1 LYQLFEYMKPTFFL
15 IAYFITATV
24 YAQQKDFTVQKLSLP
39 SEIEYYDNQFS
50 GMCIYKD
57 VLFLMSESRLQDN
70 REAKLYAIKTADIDR
85 KIMDTSFVLPFK
97 KYTITNLAAMRNKMN
112 VLGDDYEGLE
122 AILMEDNEVY
132 LTVETATPS
141 NNCYLLKGILKDST
155 IELDIKFLSP
165 LPKPI
170 DKNNNHIYNAGFEAM
185 AMVDKTVL
193 NFFEYNWFSEKNLA
207 IAVTP
212 TTLTSVMYQLPT
224 VEKIPFR
231 ITDITK
237 TSKNTFTAINFF
249 YKGDGED
256 TVYRVNKKD
265 KANDKLIRDGYG
277 YKSYCRLVKLKYK
290 SYKFTWEPLWE
301 FPVEFMSYN
310 WEAIAAYKDGY
321 FIMNDKYT
329 SARPYSSILLYIK
342 PF

>member
-1 LYQLFEYMKPTFFL
+1 MERILILLLLFCGKS
-15 IAYFITATV
+15 AS
-24 YAQQKDFTVQKLSLP
+24 AQQKDFTVQKLSLP

-57 VLFLMSESRLQDN
+57 ALFLMSESRLQDN
-70 REAKLYAIKTADIDR
+70 REAKLYAIKMADIDR
-85 KIMDTSFVLPFK
+85 KMTDTSFTLPFK
-97 KYTITNLAAMRNKMN
+97 KIAIKNLGILRDKMN
-112 VLGDDYEGLE
+112 VLGDDYKGLE
-122 AILMEDNEVY
+122 AIVIENDEVY

-141 NNCYLLKGILKDST
+141 NNCYLLKGALKDNVV
-155 IELDIKFLSP
+155 ELDVKFLSP

-170 DKNNNHIYNAGFEAM
+170 DKNNNHIYNAGFEAI

-193 NFFEYNWFSEKNLA
+193 NFFEYNWFPEKNLVVA
-207 IAVTP
+207 ITP

-224 VEKIPFR
+224 MEKIPFR

-237 TSKNTFTAINFF
+237 TSKNTFTAINYF

-265 KANDKLIRDGYG
+265 KGNDKLIRDGYG

-290 SYKFTWEPLWE
+290 NYKFTWETLWE
-301 FPVEFMSYN
+301 FPVEYMNYN
-310 WEAIAAYKDGY
+310 WEAIAAYKAGY
-321 FIMNDKYT
+321 FILNDKYIP
-329 SARPYSSILLYIK
+329 ARPYSSVLLYIK
-342 PF
+342 PL